1 MSDYIDWLL
10 KEETKRK
17 APLDYGKIKIS
28 AKQLDDAILNIG
40 TLKRVDPYLANK
52 DNILKAIYTHD
63 LETMRAVSNL
73 FFRTSGIYSRIC
85 RYMAYLYRYDWFV
98 TPYIKNKNIKN
109 TDKISDNFYTILDYL
124 DDFGIKKFCG
134 DTTLKIIKDGCYYG
148 YLIDEDNT
156 PAIQELPIRYCRS
169 RFKVNDLP
177 AIEFNMSYFDDS
189 FPSSEYRTR
198 ILNLFPKEF
207 KKGYNLYKKGEL
219 KGDYPGDGRGW
230 YLLDPNKA
238 FKLSLNNEDYPAFIS
253 IVPSI
258 IDLDEAQELDKKKM
272 QQKLLKIIIQQMPL
286 DKNGDLIFDPDE
298 AQTLHN
304 NAVQMLGKAVGVDV
318 LTTFA
323 DVQVADMSDRGT
335 TTARDELEKVER
347 AIYNEAGVSQMQF
360 NTSGNLALEKS
371 ILNDEASIYN
381 LLLQYERLFNNFIKR
396 FQTIKKVKYRVHFL
410 TTTIY
415 NYQDMAKLYKEQV
428 TLGYSKILPQLA
440 MGQSQSSILA
450 NAYFENEIL
459 DLVNIFI
466 PPMSSNTMSSS
477 IQKKE
482 TSVSEEKE
490 KGRPKKEDDQKAEK
504 TIQNQESLS

>member
-1 MSDYIDWLL
+1 
-10 KEETKRK
+10 
-17 APLDYGKIKIS
+17 
-28 AKQLDDAILNIG
+28 
-40 TLKRVDPYLANK
+40 
-52 DNILKAIYTHD
+52 
-63 LETMRAVSNL
+63 
-73 FFRTSGIYSRIC
+73 
-85 RYMAYLYRYDWFV
+85 
-98 TPYIKNKNIKN
+98 
-109 TDKISDNFYTILDYL
+109 
-124 DDFGIKKFCG
+124 
-134 DTTLKIIKDGCYYG
+134 
-148 YLIDEDNT
+148 
-156 PAIQELPIRYCRS
+156 
-169 RFKVNDLP
+169 
-177 AIEFNMSYFDDS
+177 MSYFDDS

-415 NYQDMAKLYKEQV
+415 NYKDLAKLYKEQV

-482 TSVSEEKE
+482 TSISEEKE